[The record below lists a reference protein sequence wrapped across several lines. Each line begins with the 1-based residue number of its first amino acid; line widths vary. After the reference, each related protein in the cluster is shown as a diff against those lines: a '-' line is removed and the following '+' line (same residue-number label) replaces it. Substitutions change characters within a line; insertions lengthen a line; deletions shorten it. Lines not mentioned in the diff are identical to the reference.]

1 VGSLRLVD
9 GMMDQLRIW
18 LTRIAAPLAFL
29 AAATALVVVVQRALD
44 EEDSSVTTEA
54 AEPSESVPV
63 TIETGKTEVPAGER
77 QFYRI
82 RAGDTLEAIA
92 TEFDTTVDELL
103 ELNPGIDSFALQPGT
118 RIRVR

>member
-1 VGSLRLVD
+1 
-9 GMMDQLRIW
+9 MDQLRIW
-18 LTRIAAPLAFL
+18 LTRLAAPLAFL

-44 EEDSSVTTEA
+44 EDGSSTTTELP
-54 AEPSESVPV
+54 EPSESVPV
-63 TIETGKTEVPAGER
+63 TIDTGTSEVPVEER

-82 RAGDTLEAIA
+82 RPGDTLEAIA
-92 TEFDTTVDELL
+92 GQFGTTVDDLL

>member
-1 VGSLRLVD
+1 ML
-9 GMMDQLRIW
+9 DQLRIW
-18 LTRIAAPLAFL
+18 LTRLAAPLAFL
-29 AAATALVVVVQRALD
+29 AAAALLVIVVQRALD
-44 EEDSSVTTEA
+44 DRSAASEA
-54 AEPSESVPV
+54 AEPSETVSV
-63 TIETGKTEVPAGER
+63 TIETGEGEEVPAGER

-92 TEFDTTVDELL
+92 AEFDTTVDALL

>member
-1 VGSLRLVD
+1 MGSLRLVD
-9 GMMDQLRIW
+9 GMLDQLRIW

-44 EEDSSVTTEA
+44 DEGSSATTEA
-54 AEPSESVPV
+54 AEPSGSVSV
-63 TIETGKTEVPAGER
+63 TIETGETEVPAGER

-92 TEFDTTVDELL
+92 TEFDTTVDALL